1 MKNVAVFFGG
11 TSPEREVS
19 CITGVLTVNSIDKTK
34 YNAIPVFIDGDGK
47 WYGGEILRDL
57 DFYKNKDY
65 KKLTPVTIVQG
76 DKRLYSISKGKLKEI
91 CPLSVAINCLHGEGG
106 EDGTL
111 YGTLKNCDIAC
122 AFPSLF
128 ASSVSMDKIHTKKIL
143 KGIGVATLPYF
154 VVEADTL
161 LNQDLGL
168 NYPLIVKPA
177 LGGSSIGVNK
187 ADDAKQLEKA
197 VNFALRFGSKV
208 IIEPCLTDFIE
219 INCAVYTGKNGEMK
233 VSECEMP
240 IARDK
245 VLSFSDKYENGGR
258 IFPANINKSL
268 SNKIKQI
275 TQKVY
280 RELDFFGT
288 IRIDYL
294 VSDKKVY
301 LNEINAVPGS
311 LAYYL
316 FSESLSGFTDM
327 LSEQIEYS
335 EYRFAREKTAVKNF
349 SSGILNGYG
358 TKGAKRL

>member
-1 MKNVAVFFGG
+1 MKNIAVFFGG

-19 CITGVLTVNSIDKTK
+19 CITGVLTVNSIDKSK
-34 YNAIPVFIDGDGK
+34 YNPIPIFIDGDGK

-65 KKLTPVTIVQG
+65 KKLTPLTILQG
-76 DKRLYSISKGKLKEI
+76 SNKLYSLKKGKLKELYAI
-91 CPLSVAINCLHGEGG
+91 SVAINCLHGEGG

-111 YGTLKNCDIAC
+111 YGILKNCDIAC

-128 ASSVSMDKIHTKKIL
+128 ASSVSMDKIHTKKVL
-143 KGIGVATLPYF
+143 KGIGVNVLPYF
-154 VVEADTL
+154 VAEADTD

-168 NYPLIVKPA
+168 EFPLIAKPA

-187 ADDAKQLEKA
+187 AENKEQLFRA
-197 VNFALRFGSKV
+197 VNYALKFGTKV
-208 IIEPCLTDFIE
+208 ILEPCLTDFIE
-219 INCAVYTGKNGEMK
+219 INCAVYTGRNGK
-233 VSECEMP
+233 INVSECERP
-240 IARDK
+240 LARDK

-258 IFPANINKSL
+258 IFPADISKSL

-280 RELDFFGT
+280 RELGFLGT

-294 VSDKKVY
+294 ISNGKIY

-311 LAYYL
+311 LSYYL
-316 FSESLSGFTDM
+316 FSDTLSGFTDM
-327 LSEQIEYS
+327 LTEQIEYR
-335 EYRFAREKTAVKNF
+335 EYLFAREKTVVKNY

-358 TKGAKRL
+358 SKGVKRL